1 MAAADTPSPS
11 APTNPLAVAAVVMSA
26 SSLIVCGPAG
36 AVGWYLGKRAQG
48 QIDASPE
55 PQRGR
60 RLARVAQYVGIAAVV
75 IWVLAVILVA
85 ALGGD

>member
-1 MAAADTPSPS
+1 MAPADNPSPNV
-11 APTNPLAVAAVVMSA
+11 PTNPLAVGAVVMSA
-26 SSLIVCGPAG
+26 SSLVVCGPAG
-36 AVGWYLGKRAQG
+36 AVGWYLGKRAQD

-75 IWVLAVILVA
+75 IWVVAVVLVA
-85 ALGGD
+85 LLGGD